1 MLRIMIVFHEPPKIH
16 EPYKSNVIY
25 EILKIF
31 VYIIANTADATLFHI
46 HFPLNFIFFSYIC
59 KPVEDNGP

>member
-16 EPYKSNVIY
+16 EPYKSNAIY

-46 HFPLNFIFFSYIC
+46 HFPLNFIFFS
-59 KPVEDNGP
+59 